1 MPISTENPV
10 FRARVSDPG
19 GAGGEPLGEPP
30 ATRPRT
36 ERRSELSSAAVD
48 DAVDHARL
56 REMVKRPDG
65 ERIPDAVIDQLLAG
79 AGTEQE
85 IAGPGGC

>member
-1 MPISTENPV
+1 
-10 FRARVSDPG
+10 
-19 GAGGEPLGEPP
+19 
-30 ATRPRT
+30 
-36 ERRSELSSAAVD
+36 
-48 DAVDHARL
+48 
-56 REMVKRPDG
+56 MVKRPDG